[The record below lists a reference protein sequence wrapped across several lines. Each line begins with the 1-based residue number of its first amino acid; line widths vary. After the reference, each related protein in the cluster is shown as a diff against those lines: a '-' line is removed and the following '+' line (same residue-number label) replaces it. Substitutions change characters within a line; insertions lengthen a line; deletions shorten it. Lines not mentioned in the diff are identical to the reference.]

1 MFNVIGSA
9 LSFMGLVAVLFSG
22 YFIKREGGDER
33 GDHILG
39 MAGMTVY
46 LAFLVGYS
54 IIFLINIIMPLNG
67 EQFSFALTCLFAVV
81 VITYSGMILVMK
93 KRY

>member
-1 MFNVIGSA
+1 MFNVIGSV
-9 LSFMGLVAVLFSG
+9 LSLIGLVAVLFSG
-22 YFIKREGGDER
+22 YFIKKEGGDER

-46 LAFLVGYS
+46 LAFLVGYL
-54 IIFLINIIMPLNG
+54 IIFLINITFQLNG

-81 VITYSGMILVMK
+81 VTTYSGMILLMK